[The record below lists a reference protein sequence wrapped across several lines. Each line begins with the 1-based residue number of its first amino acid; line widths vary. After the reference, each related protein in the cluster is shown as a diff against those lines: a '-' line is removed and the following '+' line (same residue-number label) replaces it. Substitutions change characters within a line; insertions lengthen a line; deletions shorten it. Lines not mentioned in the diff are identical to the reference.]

1 MQMEFKWVKA
11 DEQLDAPWFE
21 TNQSRNN
28 RATHTSPDHLETLW
42 ARSLANQVEINLP
55 EVIADA
61 RRGSDDPYMQNL
73 AEWQVLTRLASE
85 LKGREMDLRKDL
97 FDGAFPE
104 PKEGTNKHTLPD
116 GRIVKGT
123 LKISRSVDQASVVS
137 VQRLL
142 REELG
147 AKTDDLFP
155 TAFKLDKKV
164 LDTLT
169 VAQKKI
175 AADAYTEKPGAPALE
190 II

>member
-1 MQMEFKWVKA
+1 MQMEFNWIK
-11 DEQLDAPWFE
+11 EGETLPLPWFI
-21 TNQSRNN
+21 TNQTRNN
-28 RATHTSPDHLETLW
+28 RTTHTQSDNIEFLW
-42 ARSLANQVEINLP
+42 ARSLANVVEINLP

-61 RRGSDDPYMQNL
+61 RLGCEDLYMKNL

-97 FDGAFPE
+97 FDGAFPS
-104 PKEGTNKHTLPD
+104 PKEGSNKHTLPD

-123 LKISRSVDQASVVS
+123 LKISRKIDQASVVS

-147 AKTDDLFP
+147 AKTDDLFQ
-155 TAFKLDKKV
+155 TAFKLNKKV
-164 LDTLT
+164 LDSLT
-169 VAQKKI
+169 DAQKKI